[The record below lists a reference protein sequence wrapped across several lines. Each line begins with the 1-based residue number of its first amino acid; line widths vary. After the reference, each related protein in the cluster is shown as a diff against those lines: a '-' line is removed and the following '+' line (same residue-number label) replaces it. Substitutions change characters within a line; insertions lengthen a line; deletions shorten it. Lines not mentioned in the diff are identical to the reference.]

1 MAFDG
6 IVTRAM
12 VRKLQDKIL
21 LGKIEK
27 VYQPEADELVFH
39 IHTKNGN
46 VRLFASAGSAHAR
59 VCFINE
65 NPINPPAPLAF
76 CMLLRKHL
84 QGGRITEIKQ
94 KDSERIIEISLET
107 LNELGFTMS
116 KKLIF
121 EIMGKHSNI
130 ILVDIASGKIIDSI
144 KRVSFDS
151 SRVRQVLPGM
161 IYQYPPAQGKIPFAE
176 ISDEQ
181 LAVLPQDGKAILRA
195 VGGIAPAF
203 AEELA
208 THCGS
213 ARTAYFRS
221 VLTAI
226 DSGSYGDIA
235 MSFIKAA
242 NQSPINDTIGI
253 VTASPDNFDNRF
265 GGDNSSG
272 SDDSFGIATPSLS
285 RNCSLSVSNNC
296 RTSVAEELVS
306 ANEQLPAVVYF
317 DETGKPLDFYPF
329 PLSELETAADV
340 RRFGDLSTAME
351 FYFDRKETSN
361 QGRQKSH
368 DLIKSVTALLDKM
381 YLKKKRLSED
391 LLKAENS
398 EDLRLYGELL
408 TANIHLVKAGMK
420 SVEVINYY
428 DGSTVSI
435 PLDVKQS
442 PAKNAQMYFKK
453 YGKSKTA
460 IKEKQIQ
467 LEENENE
474 IKYLESVLVFLENTD
489 DVSEIEAIRSELIET
504 GYVRRRK
511 QAGGFRDKKY
521 KPQPYKYTL
530 SNGMSVLVGR
540 NNKEND
546 ILTCKTA
553 NSKDLWLHTKDI
565 PGSHVIVQS
574 GGIELDEASIWE
586 AAAIAAYHSKARSSE
601 NVPVDYVTAKYVKKP
616 AGAKPGMVIFT
627 NNRTVWV
634 NPALPASE
642 QI

>member
-12 VRKLQDKIL
+12 VRELQDRIL

-46 VRLFASAGSAHAR
+46 VKLLASAGSAHAR
-59 VCFINE
+59 LCFITE
-65 NPINPPAPLAF
+65 NPVNPPAPLAF

-84 QGGRITEIKQ
+84 QGGRITEITQ

-130 ILVDIASGKIIDSI
+130 VLVDIASGKIIDSI
-144 KRVSFDS
+144 KRVSFDVN
-151 SRVRQVLPGM
+151 RVRQILPGM
-161 IYQYPPAQGKIPFAE
+161 IYQYPPAQDKIPFLE
-176 ISDEQ
+176 ISAEQ
-181 LAVLPQDGKAILRA
+181 LEALPADGKLILRS

-208 THCGS
+208 LRAGVQRSGYLSDVLAAIESPNHAD
-213 ARTAYFRS
+213 ARVY
-221 VLTAI
+221 L
-226 DSGSYGDIA
+226 DESGA
-235 MSFIKAA
+235 
-242 NQSPINDTIGI
+242 PI
-253 VTASPDNFDNRF
+253 
-265 GGDNSSG
+265 
-272 SDDSFGIATPSLS
+272 
-285 RNCSLSVSNNC
+285 
-296 RTSVAEELVS
+296 
-306 ANEQLPAVVYF
+306 
-317 DETGKPLDFYPF
+317 DFYPVA
-329 PLSELETAADV
+329 LSELEESCTV
-340 RRFGDLSTAME
+340 RHFDDLSSAME
-351 FYFDRKETSN
+351 FYFGKKESSN

-368 DLIKSVTALLDKM
+368 DLIRAVNALLDKM

-408 TANIHLVKAGMK
+408 TANIHLIQPGMK
-420 SVEVINYY
+420 SVEVTNYY
-428 DGSTVSI
+428 DGSTLTI
-435 PLDVKQS
+435 PLDVKLS
-442 PAKNAQMYFKK
+442 PSKNAQHYFKK

-467 LEENENE
+467 LDENEAE
-474 IKYLESVLVFLENTD
+474 IKYLESVLSFLENTD
-489 DVSEIEAIRSELIET
+489 DVVEIESIRAELVET
-504 GYVRRRK
+504 GYVRRRR
-511 QAGGFRDKKY
+511 QAGGFKEKKY
-521 KPQPYKYTL
+521 KPAPYRYTL

-546 ILTCKTA
+546 ILTFKTA
-553 NSKDLWLHTKDI
+553 GNKDLWLHTKDI

-574 GGIELDEASIWE
+574 GGVELDEEAVWE
-586 AAAIAAYHSKARSSE
+586 AAAIAAYHSKARTSE
-601 NVPVDYVTAKYVKKP
+601 NVPVDYVQIKYVKKP

-627 NNRTVWV
+627 NNRTVYV
-634 NPALPASE
+634 NPAVPK
-642 QI
+642 

>member
-12 VRKLQDKIL
+12 VRELQDRIS

-46 VRLFASAGSAHAR
+46 VKLLASAGSAHAR
-59 VCFINE
+59 VCFITE
-65 NPINPPAPLAF
+65 NPVNPPAPLAF

-84 QGGRITEIKQ
+84 QGGRITEITQ

-130 ILVDIASGKIIDSI
+130 VLMDIASGKIIDSI
-144 KRVSFDS
+144 KRVSFDVN
-151 SRVRQVLPGM
+151 RVRQILPGM
-161 IYQYPPAQGKIPFAE
+161 IYQYPPAQDKIPFLE
-176 ISDEQ
+176 ISAEQ
-181 LAVLPQDGKAILRA
+181 LEALPADGKAILRS

-208 THCGS
+208 LRAGVQRSGYLSDVLAAIESPNHAD
-213 ARTAYFRS
+213 ARVY
-221 VLTAI
+221 L
-226 DSGSYGDIA
+226 DESGA
-235 MSFIKAA
+235 
-242 NQSPINDTIGI
+242 PI
-253 VTASPDNFDNRF
+253 
-265 GGDNSSG
+265 
-272 SDDSFGIATPSLS
+272 
-285 RNCSLSVSNNC
+285 
-296 RTSVAEELVS
+296 
-306 ANEQLPAVVYF
+306 
-317 DETGKPLDFYPF
+317 DFYPVA
-329 PLSELETAADV
+329 LSELEESCTVQHFD
-340 RRFGDLSTAME
+340 DLSSAME
-351 FYFDRKETSN
+351 FYFGKKESSN

-368 DLIKSVTALLDKM
+368 DLIRSVNALLDKM

-408 TANIHLVKAGMK
+408 TANIHLIQPGMK
-420 SVEVINYY
+420 SVEVTNYY
-428 DGSTVSI
+428 DGSTLTI
-435 PLDVKQS
+435 PLDVKLS
-442 PAKNAQMYFKK
+442 PSKNAQHYFKK

-467 LEENENE
+467 LDENEAE
-474 IKYLESVLVFLENTD
+474 IKYLESVLSFLENTD
-489 DVSEIEAIRSELIET
+489 DVAEIESIRAELVET
-504 GYVRRRK
+504 GYVRRRR
-511 QAGGFRDKKY
+511 QAGGFKEKKY
-521 KPQPYKYTL
+521 KPAPYRYTL

-546 ILTCKTA
+546 ILTFKTA
-553 NSKDLWLHTKDI
+553 GNKDLWLHTKDI

-574 GGIELDEASIWE
+574 GGVELDEEAVWE
-586 AAAIAAYHSKARSSE
+586 AAAIAAYHSKARTSE
-601 NVPVDYVTAKYVKKP
+601 NVPVDYVQIKYVKKP

-627 NNRTVWV
+627 NNRTVYV
-634 NPALPASE
+634 NPAVPK
-642 QI
+642 

>member
-12 VRKLQDKIL
+12 VRELQDRIL

-46 VRLFASAGSAHAR
+46 VKLLASVGSAHAR
-59 VCFINE
+59 VCFITE
-65 NPINPPAPLAF
+65 NPVNPPAPLAF

-84 QGGRITEIKQ
+84 QGGRITEITQ

-130 ILVDIASGKIIDSI
+130 VLMDIASGKIIDSI
-144 KRVSFDS
+144 KRVSFDVN
-151 SRVRQVLPGM
+151 RVRQILPGM
-161 IYQYPPAQGKIPFAE
+161 IYQYPPAQDKIPFLE
-176 ISDEQ
+176 ISAEQ
-181 LAVLPQDGKAILRA
+181 LEALPADGKAILRS

-208 THCGS
+208 LRAGVQRSGYLSDVLAAIESPNHAD
-213 ARTAYFRS
+213 ARVY
-221 VLTAI
+221 L
-226 DSGSYGDIA
+226 DESGA
-235 MSFIKAA
+235 
-242 NQSPINDTIGI
+242 PI
-253 VTASPDNFDNRF
+253 
-265 GGDNSSG
+265 
-272 SDDSFGIATPSLS
+272 
-285 RNCSLSVSNNC
+285 
-296 RTSVAEELVS
+296 
-306 ANEQLPAVVYF
+306 
-317 DETGKPLDFYPF
+317 DFYPVA
-329 PLSELETAADV
+329 LSELEESCTV
-340 RRFGDLSTAME
+340 RHFDDLSSAME
-351 FYFDRKETSN
+351 FYFGKKESSN

-368 DLIKSVTALLDKM
+368 DLIRAVNALLDKM

-408 TANIHLVKAGMK
+408 TANIHLIQPGMK
-420 SVEVINYY
+420 SVEVTNYY
-428 DGSTVSI
+428 DGSTLTI
-435 PLDVKQS
+435 PLDVKLS
-442 PAKNAQMYFKK
+442 PSKNTQHYFKK

-467 LEENENE
+467 LDENEAE
-474 IKYLESVLVFLENTD
+474 IKYLESVLSFLENTD
-489 DVSEIEAIRSELIET
+489 DVVEIESIRAELVET
-504 GYVRRRK
+504 GYVRRRR
-511 QAGGFRDKKY
+511 QAGGFKEKKY
-521 KPQPYKYTL
+521 KPAPYRYTL

-546 ILTCKTA
+546 ILTFKTA
-553 NSKDLWLHTKDI
+553 GNKDLWLHTKDI

-574 GGIELDEASIWE
+574 GGVELDEEAVWE
-586 AAAIAAYHSKARSSE
+586 AAAIAAYHSKARTSE
-601 NVPVDYVTAKYVKKP
+601 NVPVDYVQIKYVKKP

-627 NNRTVWV
+627 NNRTVYV
-634 NPALPASE
+634 NPAVPK
-642 QI
+642 

>member
-12 VRKLQDKIL
+12 VRELQDRIL

-46 VRLFASAGSAHAR
+46 VKLLASVGSAHAR
-59 VCFINE
+59 VCFITE
-65 NPINPPAPLAF
+65 NPVNPPAPLAF

-84 QGGRITEIKQ
+84 QGGRITEITQ

-130 ILVDIASGKIIDSI
+130 VLVDIASGKIIDSI
-144 KRVSFDS
+144 KRVSFDVN
-151 SRVRQVLPGM
+151 RVRQILPGM
-161 IYQYPPAQGKIPFAE
+161 IYQYPPAQDKIPFLE
-176 ISDEQ
+176 ISAEQ
-181 LAVLPQDGKAILRA
+181 LEALPADGKAILRS

-208 THCGS
+208 LRAGVQRSGYLSDVLAAIESPNHAD
-213 ARTAYFRS
+213 ARVY
-221 VLTAI
+221 L
-226 DSGSYGDIA
+226 DESGA
-235 MSFIKAA
+235 
-242 NQSPINDTIGI
+242 PI
-253 VTASPDNFDNRF
+253 
-265 GGDNSSG
+265 
-272 SDDSFGIATPSLS
+272 
-285 RNCSLSVSNNC
+285 
-296 RTSVAEELVS
+296 
-306 ANEQLPAVVYF
+306 
-317 DETGKPLDFYPF
+317 DFYPVA
-329 PLSELETAADV
+329 LSELEESCTVQHFD
-340 RRFGDLSTAME
+340 DLSSAME
-351 FYFDRKETSN
+351 FYFGKKESSN

-368 DLIKSVTALLDKM
+368 DLIRSVNALLDKM

-408 TANIHLVKAGMK
+408 TANIHLIQPGMK
-420 SVEVINYY
+420 SVEVTNYY
-428 DGSTVSI
+428 DGSTLTI
-435 PLDVKQS
+435 PLDVKLS
-442 PAKNAQMYFKK
+442 PSKNAQHYFKK

-467 LEENENE
+467 LDENEAE
-474 IKYLESVLVFLENTD
+474 IKYLESVLSFLENTD
-489 DVSEIEAIRSELIET
+489 DVVEIESIRAELVET
-504 GYVRRRK
+504 GYVRRRR
-511 QAGGFRDKKY
+511 QAGGFKEKKY
-521 KPQPYKYTL
+521 KPAPYRYTL

-546 ILTCKTA
+546 ILTFKTA
-553 NSKDLWLHTKDI
+553 GNKDLWLHTKDI

-574 GGIELDEASIWE
+574 GGVELDEEAVWE
-586 AAAIAAYHSKARSSE
+586 AAAIAAYHSKARTSE
-601 NVPVDYVTAKYVKKP
+601 NVPVDYVQIKYVKKP

-627 NNRTVWV
+627 NNRTVYV
-634 NPALPASE
+634 NPAVPK
-642 QI
+642 

>member
-12 VRKLQDKIL
+12 VRELQDRIL

-46 VRLFASAGSAHAR
+46 VKLLASVGSAHAR
-59 VCFINE
+59 VCFITE
-65 NPINPPAPLAF
+65 NPVNPPAPLAF

-84 QGGRITEIKQ
+84 QGGRITEITQ

-130 ILVDIASGKIIDSI
+130 VLMDIASGKIIDSI
-144 KRVSFDS
+144 KRVSFDVN
-151 SRVRQVLPGM
+151 RVRQILPGM
-161 IYQYPPAQGKIPFAE
+161 IYQYPPAQDKIPFLE
-176 ISDEQ
+176 ISAEQ
-181 LAVLPQDGKAILRA
+181 LEALPADGKAILRS

-208 THCGS
+208 LRAGVQRSGYLSDVLAAIESPNHAD
-213 ARTAYFRS
+213 ARVY
-221 VLTAI
+221 L
-226 DSGSYGDIA
+226 DESGA
-235 MSFIKAA
+235 
-242 NQSPINDTIGI
+242 PI
-253 VTASPDNFDNRF
+253 
-265 GGDNSSG
+265 
-272 SDDSFGIATPSLS
+272 
-285 RNCSLSVSNNC
+285 
-296 RTSVAEELVS
+296 
-306 ANEQLPAVVYF
+306 
-317 DETGKPLDFYPF
+317 DFYPV
-329 PLSELETAADV
+329 PLSELEENCCV
-340 RRFGDLSTAME
+340 ERFGDLSSAME
-351 FYFDRKETSN
+351 FYFGKKESSN

-368 DLIKSVTALLDKM
+368 DLIRSVNALLDKM

-408 TANIHLVKAGMK
+408 TANIHLIQPGMK
-420 SVEVINYY
+420 SVEVTNYY
-428 DGSTVSI
+428 DSSTLTI
-435 PLDVKQS
+435 PLDVKLS
-442 PAKNAQMYFKK
+442 PSKNAQHYFKK

-467 LEENENE
+467 LDENEAE
-474 IKYLESVLVFLENTD
+474 IKYLESVLSFLENTD
-489 DVSEIEAIRSELIET
+489 DVVEIESIRAELVET
-504 GYVRRRK
+504 GYIRRRR
-511 QAGGFRDKKY
+511 QAGGFKEKKY
-521 KPQPYKYTL
+521 KPVPYRYTL

-546 ILTCKTA
+546 ILTFKTA
-553 NSKDLWLHTKDI
+553 GNKDLWLHTKDI

-574 GGIELDEASIWE
+574 GGVELDEEAVWE
-586 AAAIAAYHSKARSSE
+586 AAAIAAYHSKARTSE
-601 NVPVDYVTAKYVKKP
+601 NVPVDYVQIKYVKKP

-627 NNRTVWV
+627 NNRTVYV
-634 NPALPASE
+634 NPAVPK
-642 QI
+642 